1 MSAPR
6 PIDLERARRSRN
18 APKDA
23 VNPMNKALADARG
36 EYPEIPK
43 TRTATVKMKNGG
55 QYSYDYADL
64 ADVISAVNPVLS
76 AFGLDFYQYPDGQ
89 NLMTVVTHESGLE
102 RKTPWPI
109 KAMPQRNLDDAMSY
123 QSALQV
129 IKRYAL
135 LAALGISAEETHEGD
150 HSRKRGMPKGIN
162 ENFETEDGVRHPKGA
177 KFTGKMTPREKAEEA
192 ARAIIEQFE
201 DVKTQ
206 VGVNGVWARNE
217 TFIAALQERHADLY
231 DNVFETFH
239 KYMEDTA

>member
-1 MSAPR
+1 MAQTR
-6 PIDLERARRSRN
+6 PIDIERARRSK
-18 APKDA
+18 AAESAK
-23 VNPMNKALADARG
+23 VNPLYKALSDARG

-43 TRTATVKMKNGG
+43 TRTATVKMKAGG

-64 ADVISAVNPVLS
+64 ADVINAVSPVLS
-76 AFGLDFYQYPDGQ
+76 AFGLDFYQYPDGP
-89 NLMTVVTHESGLE
+89 NLMTVVSHESGLE
-102 RKTPWPI
+102 RSTPWPI
-109 KAMPQRNLDDAMSY
+109 KAMPLRNLDDAMSY

-135 LAALGISAEETHEGD
+135 QSALGISAEETHEGD

-162 ENFETEDGVRHPKGA
+162 ENFETEDGIRHPKGA

-206 VGVNGVWARNE
+206 VGVNGVWSRNE
-217 TFIAALQERHADLY
+217 TFINALSERHSDLY